1 MVKDL
6 LKFVAPDFVFGSG
19 ALDLVG
25 FYARKFEAKKILV
38 VTDSGVVEAGWADK
52 IVSILDASG
61 IPSVLFSNVS
71 PNPRDSQVMAG
82 SDFYK
87 NNNCD
92 VLIGVGGGSPMDCA
106 KGIGIVSSNRRH
118 VLEFEGVDHVSIPGP
133 PLICIPTTA
142 GTAAEVSQFAIITNT
157 QDRVKTA
164 IISRAVVPDI
174 ALIDPVTTTTM
185 SPYLTACTGIDTLV
199 HAIEAFVS
207 TGHAP
212 LMDLHALEA
221 IRLVSANL
229 IEGIA
234 NPDNLELRNNLMQA
248 SLCAGLAFSNAKLGA
263 VHAMAHSL
271 GGYFDLPHGE
281 CNALLL
287 EHVMS
292 YNFEAAPERY
302 LAIGQAMGL
311 DLRGGTTK
319 EKGAIILHEIRR
331 LRESAGVSSSL
342 GDKGAKISD
351 VPELA
356 RKAMNDPCLAT
367 NPRRL
372 NLRDIE
378 VIFEE
383 AL

>member
-38 VTDSGVVEAGWADK
+38 VTDPGVVEAGWADK

-82 SDFYK
+82 SDFYH

-92 VLIGVGGGSPMDCA
+92 VLVGVGGGSPMDCA
-106 KGIGIVSSNRRH
+106 KGIGIVSSNKRH
-118 VLEFEGVDHVSIPGP
+118 VLEFEGVDNVSIPGP

-185 SPYLTACTGIDTLV
+185 NAYLTACTGIDTLV

-221 IRLVSANL
+221 IRLVSTNL
-229 IEGIA
+229 IEGIT
-234 NPDNLELRNNLMQA
+234 NPENLELRNNLMQA

-319 EKGAIILHEIRR
+319 ERGKIILCEIRR
-331 LRESAGVSSSL
+331 LREAAGVSESL
-342 GDKGAKISD
+342 RDKGAQISD

-356 RKAMNDPCLAT
+356 QKAMNDPCLAT

-372 NLRDIE
+372 NQRDIE